1 MSNATLTLVET
12 PTATKRAR
20 NPEQGMNWCRLS
32 TRLAIYHRDGFC
44 CVYCG
49 AQGEQRG
56 TGLTLDHVL
65 ACEMGGTNDPANLVT
80 CCGSCNSAKQALSMR
95 GWLGR
100 LRKRGADATKI
111 GARVRRQTKR
121 PLDRAEGRRLAALRQ
136 GR

>member
-1 MSNATLTLVET
+1 MANET
-12 PTATKRAR
+12 KTTKRAR

-32 TRLAIYHRDGFC
+32 TRLAIYNRDGFC

-49 AQGEQRG
+49 AAGEERG

-65 ACEMGGTNDPANLVT
+65 ACELGGTNDATNLVT

-100 LRKRGADATKI
+100 LRDKGLDATKI
-111 GARVRRQTKR
+111 GASVRRQVKR
-121 PLDRAEGRRLAALRQ
+121 PLDRAEGRRLAALRKGAQ
-136 GR
+136 